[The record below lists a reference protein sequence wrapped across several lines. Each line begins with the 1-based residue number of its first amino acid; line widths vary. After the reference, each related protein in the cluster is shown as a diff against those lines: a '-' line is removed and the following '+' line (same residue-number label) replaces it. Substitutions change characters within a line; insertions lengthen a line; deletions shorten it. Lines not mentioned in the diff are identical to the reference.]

1 MAARP
6 SDAQILRLIREA
18 LSGEGLF
25 TVSVH
30 AEKEMLGDGF
40 EDSDVRHAIRLG
52 RLTRREPDIKG
63 DERFTIEGPAIDDP
77 GKSVGVVCKLLQHDP
92 PEVLVI
98 TVFDESTRYGR
109 RRTR

>member
-1 MAARP
+1 VAARP
-6 SDAQILRLIREA
+6 SDAQILTLIREA
-18 LSGEGLF
+18 LGGEGLF

-30 AEKEMLGDGF
+30 AEKNARRWF
-40 EDSDVRHAIRLG
+40 EDSDVRRDRLG
-52 RLTRREPDIKG
+52 RLTRREPDMKG
-63 DERFTIEGPAIDDP
+63 DRRFTIEGPAIDDP